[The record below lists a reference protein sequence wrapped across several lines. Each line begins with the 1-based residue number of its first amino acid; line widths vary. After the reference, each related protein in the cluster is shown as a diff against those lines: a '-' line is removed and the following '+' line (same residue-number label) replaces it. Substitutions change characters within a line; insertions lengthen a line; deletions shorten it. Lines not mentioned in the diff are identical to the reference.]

1 MKPVFALIL
10 ALALTLTPFVCF
22 AVEDGTVQEGDFT
35 YAIENGEATVTAYGG
50 SGGAVVIPAATEG
63 GCAGLIIA
71 APRGSC
77 ALNYANSHGIQA
89 VAVEP

>member
-50 SGGAVVIPAATEG
+50 
-63 GCAGLIIA
+63 CAGLIIA